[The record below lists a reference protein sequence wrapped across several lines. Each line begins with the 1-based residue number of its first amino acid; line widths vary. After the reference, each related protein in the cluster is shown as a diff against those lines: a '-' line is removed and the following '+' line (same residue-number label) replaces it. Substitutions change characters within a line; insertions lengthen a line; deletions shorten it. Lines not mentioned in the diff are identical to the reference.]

1 MNLKTIRKNINA
13 LSTEVYA
20 TYEDIIKRIEKQSEK
35 DSQLAKRALFYI
47 FCARRSLKVKELRH
61 VLTVE
66 VEDIELDEIAF
77 SETEILLN
85 ISVNLISV
93 DEKSSITQLVHYI
106 LQKYLEKNR
115 EKLLSDFEVELA
127 TTCLTYLS
135 FDVFDSE
142 SCSDEE
148 ALDQRLQAYQFLDY
162 ASHYW
167 DHHVIENQLRM
178 NSILTYLK
186 NDQKLSS
193 FVQILHLAS
202 YQTINWQNRFS
213 KNFDSLHVLAYW
225 DFDEILSLFFEK
237 T

>member
-85 ISVNLISV
+85 ISVDLISV

-162 ASHYW
+162 ASHY
-167 DHHVIENQLRM
+167 
-178 NSILTYLK
+178 
-186 NDQKLSS
+186 
-193 FVQILHLAS
+193 
-202 YQTINWQNRFS
+202 
-213 KNFDSLHVLAYW
+213 
-225 DFDEILSLFFEK
+225 
-237 T
+237 